1 MWDPVEVSSAVAARE
16 YSECGKEPR
25 CEMRYVP
32 NTEKQKKDMLG
43 EIGVSSLED
52 LLECIPQEVRFGRL
66 LDIPAAISE
75 AELEE
80 KLCAIARENRDF
92 SSMKPLIGAGAYRHH
107 VPAAVRFLL
116 QREEFWTS
124 YTPYQPELSQGTLQ
138 SMFELQTYLARLTG
152 TEVVIPSMYDG
163 ASATAEAILMSLRLT
178 HKKRVVV
185 SALLH
190 PHYRETAETYLAP
203 HDVEVVVLP
212 YKEGLVDVDELREAI
227 DENVVCVVIQSPN
240 FFGGIENVG
249 EVSEVAHSAGAL
261 LVDVVAES
269 MSLGVLKAP
278 GETGSDIVAGEAQS
292 FGMDL
297 NFGGPYNGYLA
308 TRRQFVR
315 QLPGR
320 IVGETTDIDGK
331 RVFVMTMR
339 AREQDIRRG
348 KATSNICSNH
358 GLNVTAANIY
368 LSLMGTEGLHGVSL
382 LNTRAAH
389 YLEGMLV
396 KSGRFERVFAY
407 PFYNEF
413 LLKRQDGASAVS
425 ARLLANGFLPP
436 LEIAKFYREGHLK
449 DVLLFAVTEVLSRG
463 DLDRVVE
470 LLS

>member
-1 MWDPVEVSSAVAARE
+1 
-16 YSECGKEPR
+16 
-25 CEMRYVP
+25 MRYVP
-32 NTEKQKKDMLG
+32 NTERQKKDMLG

-52 LLECIPQEVRFGRL
+52 LLECIPQEVRLGRL

-75 AELEE
+75 AELEAR
-80 KLCAIARENRDF
+80 LCTITRENRDF
-92 SSMKPLIGAGAYRHH
+92 SLMKPLVGAGAYRHH

-190 PHYRETAETYLAP
+190 SQYRETAETYLAP
-203 HDVEVVVLP
+203 HDVEIVVLP
-212 YKEGLVDVDELREAI
+212 HKNGLVDVDELREAI
-227 DENVVCVVIQSPN
+227 DEDTACVVVQSPN

-249 EVSEVAHSAGAL
+249 EVSQLARSAGAL
-261 LVDVVAES
+261 LIDVVAES

-278 GETGSDIVAGEAQS
+278 GEVGVDIVAGEAQS
-292 FGMDL
+292 LGMDL

-320 IVGETTDIDGK
+320 IVGETKDRDGK
-331 RVFVMTMR
+331 RVFVMTLR
-339 AREQDIRRG
+339 AREQDIRRE

-358 GLNVTAANIY
+358 GLNATAANIY
-368 LSLMGTEGLHGVSL
+368 LSLMGTEGFYQVSL
-382 LNTRAAH
+382 LNTKAAH

-396 KSGRFERVFAY
+396 KSGRFERVFDY

-413 LLKRQDGASAVS
+413 LLRSRDGASGVN
-425 ARLLANGFLPP
+425 ARLLADGFLPP
-436 LEIAKFYREGHLK
+436 LEVAKFCQEERLK
-449 DVLLFAVTEVLSRG
+449 DVLLFAVTELLSRS

-470 LLS
+470 LLSQ